1 MIDIFTFFSNYVFVL
16 PVLILALLFCLAV
29 DGTKAER
36 RNRASWCAASVIL
49 LFAVG
54 IYAFVR
60 DELTYYQFLYALPIV
75 PVAALAVTDGFRLL
89 RSLGRRV
96 VWLACVVVLL
106 VISVSGGFTTENL
119 TFRKNTLGVDD
130 DIIQICDTIKQYPD
144 DYKILAVDSAASQI
158 RKCSSKLELLSEPT
172 DIVALQNTDMT
183 QLQADIYWMDEA
195 ADYVNI
201 AMYYVAPYVVV
212 DYEHDD
218 EEYMKQA
225 GFLPMLDT
233 EKYRLYIAYILVEE
247 QEQ

>member
-1 MIDIFTFFSNYVFVL
+1 MVNIFTFFSNYVFVV
-16 PVLILALLFCLAV
+16 PIVILALLFCLAAG
-29 DGTKAER
+29 GTEEER
-36 RNRASWCAASVIL
+36 RNRAIWCTVSVTL
-49 LFAVG
+49 LFAVA
-54 IYAFVR
+54 IYAFVQ
-60 DELTYYQFLYALPIV
+60 DEVKNYQLLYALPIV
-75 PVAALAVTDGFRLL
+75 PVFALAVTDGFRLL
-89 RSLGRRV
+89 KSLDRRV
-96 VWLACVVVLL
+96 VWLVCAVVLL
-106 VISVSGGFTTENL
+106 AISVSGGFTTKNL
-119 TFRKNTLGVDD
+119 TVRKNTLGVDD
-130 DIIQICDTIKQYPD
+130 DIIQICDMIKQYPE

-212 DYEHDD
+212 DHEHDD